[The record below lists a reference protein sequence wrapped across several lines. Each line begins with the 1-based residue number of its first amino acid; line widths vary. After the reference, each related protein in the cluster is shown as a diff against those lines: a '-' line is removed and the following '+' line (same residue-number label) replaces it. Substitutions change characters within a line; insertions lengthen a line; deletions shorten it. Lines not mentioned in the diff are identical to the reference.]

1 MLQDCLREYRYKNNL
16 TQKQMAKK
24 LKTAQTYYC
33 AIETGRYK
41 PGFQMINR
49 IAKVLKKDVS
59 EIRELL

>member
-1 MLQDCLREYRYKNNL
+1 MLENELKQFRINHNL

-41 PGFQMINR
+41 PGFSMINR